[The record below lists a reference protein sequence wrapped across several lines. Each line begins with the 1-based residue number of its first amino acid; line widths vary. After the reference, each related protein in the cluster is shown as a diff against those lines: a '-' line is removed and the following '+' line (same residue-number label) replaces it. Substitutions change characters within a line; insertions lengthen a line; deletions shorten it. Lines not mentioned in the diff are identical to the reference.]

1 MRGWRASQSRD
12 NVTQWRMN
20 TRLQGL
26 VTVTFGGL
34 FQYMLYVVSWI
45 LRIMAG
51 DSRDTWRIHYTL
63 PAYRGSEKH
72 FREEWGV
79 IVWVVWVAAW
89 WQGPLPGILWLGS
102 WQPSVQ
108 SPHILQIEF
117 QAFGSREM
125 SIASKDVLS
134 LLSTSLY
141 FLTCSYSL

>member
-1 MRGWRASQSRD
+1 MWGDGERHSHGIMWRSDAWIRGSRGW
-12 NVTQWRMN
+12 WRLHLAGYSCICCSVLD
-20 TRLQGL
+20 T
-26 VTVTFGGL
+26 
-34 FQYMLYVVSWI
+34 
-45 LRIMAG
+45 RIMAG

-125 SIASKDVLS
+125 SIASQDVLS